1 MAARGAELSAPSR
14 RRCDGPHLLDITMLY
29 APHSGGVTRYLREK
43 RAWLARHT
51 TMRHTLVVPALRD
64 GVGPRGEILIRT
76 RAWTRSPY
84 RWPFDASR
92 WVREMTARAP
102 DLIEAGDPGPLG
114 WIAQHVASRLSV
126 PLVAFCHADVLRMA
140 SQRFSPVFEGG
151 VRLYLRAFYSRCDVV
166 VAPSRYMKERLAQ
179 WGVDRVVV
187 RPLGVDLTTFNPAA
201 RTTDLRR
208 RLGLPRDTRV
218 LIYAGRVAPEK
229 NVDVLLHAFKRLGRR
244 YHLLVAGATGLH
256 GQPSNVTV
264 LPFVESALELSC
276 LLASADGLVHAGDQ
290 ETFGLIFLE
299 AMACGRGIVAP
310 AAGAAPELV
319 GEDGV
324 LVPPRDPDA
333 LAQGIQAFYERDPDA
348 IGMRARAR
356 VEKAY
361 TWDAAM
367 RGLLGVYRG
376 ALSRSPLPL
385 PRYVAN

>member
-1 MAARGAELSAPSR
+1 
-14 RRCDGPHLLDITMLY
+14 MLY

-51 TMRHTLVVPALRD
+51 SMRHTLVVPALRD

-92 WVREMTARAP
+92 WVREMAARAP

-114 WIAQHVASRLSV
+114 WIARHVASRLSV
-126 PLVAFCHADVLRMA
+126 PLVAFCHADVLRMTA
-140 SQRFSPVFEGG
+140 QRYSPVFDGG

-208 RLGLPRDTRV
+208 KLGLP
-218 LIYAGRVAPEK
+218 A
-229 NVDVLLHAFKRLGRR
+229 RR
-244 YHLLVAGATGLH
+244 AR
-256 GQPSNVTV
+256 
-264 LPFVESALELSC
+264 
-276 LLASADGLVHAGDQ
+276 ADLRRPRRAR
-290 ETFGLIFLE
+290 EE
-299 AMACGRGIVAP
+299 RRRP
-310 AAGAAPELV
+310 AAGLQAPGSPLPPGGRRRDRAAWAVVERDGGALRRV
-319 GEDGV
+319 GAGARVPARERRRARARRRPGNVRAHLPRGDGMRARASSR
-324 LVPPRDPDA
+324 PRRA
-333 LAQGIQAFYERDPDA
+333 LRRSWSATTRACWSRRATPMRSSRASRRSNERDPDA
-348 IGMRARAR
+348 IGVRARAR
-356 VEKAY
+356 VEQAY

-376 ALSRSPLPL
+376 ALSRSPVPV